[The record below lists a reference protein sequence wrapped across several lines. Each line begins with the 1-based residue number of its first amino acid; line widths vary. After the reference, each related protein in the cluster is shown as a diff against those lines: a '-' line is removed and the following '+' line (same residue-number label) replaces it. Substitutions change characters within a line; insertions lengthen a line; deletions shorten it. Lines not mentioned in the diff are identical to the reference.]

1 MGFQVKRL
9 FGIFVPPFKRTV
21 FTSKGA
27 ISIYFVLSGPVPS
40 KKNQKMAYTD
50 RREGFKIIRDRLSGP
65 GTITRLEARKIA
77 IDAVWKVFSKIVANE
92 HYKKFLADQ
101 KPGIIEQMAF
111 WSGRFQERGLIF
123 PLNKASMSLQL
134 HFKGKYITDT
144 INKLQTLQDLL
155 VDCGVIT
162 DDNYKVLN
170 PIHAES
176 ACYFEEI
183 VKDISKITL
192 TLNI

>member
-1 MGFQVKRL
+1 MGHLVKKL
-9 FGIFVPPFKRTV
+9 FGIYVPPFKRTV
-21 FTSKGA
+21 FKSKGA
-27 ISIYFVLSGPVPS
+27 LSIYFVLSGPIPS
-40 KKNQKMAYTD
+40 KKNQKMAYTE
-50 RREGFKIIRDRLSGP
+50 RKEGFKIIKDRLSGE
-65 GTITRLEARKIA
+65 GMITKLEARKIA
-77 IDAVWKVFSKIVANE
+77 IDAVWKVHSKIVANE
-92 HYKKFLADQ
+92 HYKKFLAGQ
-101 KPGIIEQMAF
+101 KETILRQMAF

-123 PLNKASMSLQL
+123 PLEKASLSMQL
-134 HFKGKYITDT
+134 HFKGRYVTDT

-176 ACYFEEI
+176 ACYYEEI

-192 TLNI
+192 TLNL

>member
-1 MGFQVKRL
+1 MGHLVKKL

-27 ISIYFVLSGPVPS
+27 ISIYFVLSGPIPS
-40 KKNQKMAYTD
+40 KKNQKMAYTE
-50 RREGFKIIRDRLSGP
+50 RKEAFKIIRDRLSGP
-65 GTITRLEARKIA
+65 GAITRLEARKIA
-77 IDAVWKVFSKIVANE
+77 IDAVWKVHSKIVANE

-101 KPGIIEQMAF
+101 KKDIIEQMTF
-111 WSGRFQERGLIF
+111 WSGRFQEKGLYF
-123 PLNKASMSLQL
+123 PLEKASLSLQL
-134 HFKGKYITDT
+134 HFKGRYVTDT

-176 ACYFEEI
+176 ACYYEEI
-183 VKDISKITL
+183 LRDISKITL